1 LDGLVFK
8 IESEQIFGFPH
19 TPIRTTRGRVLFWKA
34 SHCGLCVCLS
44 VRPSVSQAACLLR
57 HALHIT
63 VIPPR
68 WSCYAICLAVC
79 RSVSVQ
85 NYCENN
91 QPISLK
97 LAVMIGPGGGGL
109 IRGFHGCA
117 TVVNFLRTAPKSL
130 TPIAS
135 KRSGLTQCPLPPP
148 LPAGTAWFI
157 GGLELVWDTLKW
169 T

>member
-1 LDGLVFK
+1 M
-8 IESEQIFGFPH
+8 
-19 TPIRTTRGRVLFWKA
+19 
-34 SHCGLCVCLS
+34 
-44 VRPSVSQAACLLR
+44 
-57 HALHIT
+57 
-63 VIPPR
+63 
-68 WSCYAICLAVC
+68 AVC

-148 LPAGTAWFI
+148 PPSGHSMVYRWFRI
-157 GGLELVWDTLKW
+157 GLGYVEMDVNILTIS
-169 T
+169 